1 MTKIPI
7 LSGIYADSDPDFRV
21 AFPVNM
27 EPIVETAAALPPP
40 AGPYLVPVYVVYAVV
55 SIGLTIWLART
66 LSKNGEVFLRDVFA
80 DKPDL
85 AARSPSV

>member
-1 MTKIPI
+1 M
-7 LSGIYADSDPDFRV
+7 D
-21 AFPVNM
+21 
-27 EPIVETAAALPPP
+27 PIVETAAALPAP

-66 LSKNGEVFLRDVFA
+66 LGKNGEVFLRDVFE

-85 AARSPSV
+85 AAAVTACWWSASTS